1 MSNLNVDVI
10 IYLNN
15 LIKDLK
21 EEDFFD
27 ETVNPLMD
35 EDIFRKHA
43 AIYCIE
49 NLTEFKDP
57 TLDTLQF
64 EKIIFE
70 THSEVIQETVNS
82 LYKKELLEV
91 VGMNQDGH
99 VLYAPSKKAKE
110 IFQKD

>member
-1 MSNLNVDVI
+1 MGEC
-10 IYLNN
+10 
-15 LIKDLK
+15 K
-21 EEDFFD
+21 
-27 ETVNPLMD
+27 P
-35 EDIFRKHA
+35 
-43 AIYCIE
+43 
-49 NLTEFKDP
+49 
-57 TLDTLQF
+57 

-91 VGMNQDGH
+91 VGMNKDGQ